1 MCQQGAGFRAQLLF
15 VSYTPLLTVGILV
28 AGSQRDWRIV
38 EIWRKGSHVKTAYVV
53 AVRPQ
58 ASLLAWRVA
67 IVTHPNVLPEHLH
80 KGRHKRAKTTIY
92 SKPFGAKLNLPHH
105 HQKNKSKWVRPL
117 TITARCIEDGV
128 TNGAIEAYLQIL
140 PKKVA
145 QPKIHGRVLRSI
157 NTVKSPCLPSHWLT
171 LPSWGPHYL
180 QGHTRSAAPVTS
192 TCSWN
197 CYRQAQGWQSSL
209 DAIARR
215 LALHTCRS
223 DFCINVQIKRD
234 FYSQKAFALIP
245 FEGKLKTKNTEGNMF
260 TKT

>member
-1 MCQQGAGFRAQLLF
+1 MRKNNYIFQTFWGQTKF
-15 VSYTPLLTVGILV
+15 VPPPPEKQIEV
-28 AGSQRDWRIV
+28 SQTSNYYGKMHRGWCHR
-38 EIWRKGSHVKTAYVV
+38 
-53 AVRPQ
+53 
-58 ASLLAWRVA
+58 
-67 IVTHPNVLPEHLH
+67 
-80 KGRHKRAKTTIY
+80 
-92 SKPFGAKLNLPHH
+92 
-105 HQKNKSKWVRPL
+105 
-117 TITARCIEDGV
+117 
-128 TNGAIEAYLQIL
+128 NGAIEAYLQIL

-145 QPKIHGRVLRSI
+145 QPKIHGRVLRST

-180 QGHTRSAAPVTS
+180 QGHTRSAAPVSS

-234 FYSQKAFALIP
+234 FHSQKAFALIP